1 MRAAV
6 IQMTSGPDVEANTR
20 TAGRLVGDA
29 AAAGAELVVL
39 PEKWPLI
46 HDAEPTLAA
55 AESLD
60 GASASAARGW
70 ARDHALTLLAG
81 SIIEAAP
88 DGRVHNTSLLIDP
101 AGEVTARY
109 RKLHMFDV
117 EVAGTV
123 YRESDASA
131 PGDEVV
137 AAPAAGRSLGMTI
150 CYDLRFPEL
159 YRRLALDGADLL
171 GVPAAF
177 TAATG
182 RAHWETLLRA
192 RAIENQ
198 AFVLAS
204 DQWGEHPNGTRS
216 HGGSMIVDPWGT
228 VLARIDE
235 GEGVAIA
242 ELDFAEMDA
251 VRGRLPVLG
260 HRRADVYGDPG
271 PAR

>member
-6 IQMTSGPDVEANTR
+6 LQMTSGPDVEANIA
-20 TAGRLVGDA
+20 TASRLVA
-29 AAAGAELVVL
+29 AAASAGADIAVL

-55 AESLD
+55 AEPLD
-60 GASASAARGW
+60 GPVASAACSW
-70 ARDHALTLLAG
+70 AREHAITLLAG
-81 SIIEAAP
+81 SVIEKAA

-101 AGEVTARY
+101 TGRIVATY

-117 EVAGTV
+117 EVGGLV

-131 PGDEVV
+131 AGDAIVT
-137 AAPAAGRSLGMTI
+137 AAVSERSLGLTI

-159 YRRLALDGADLL
+159 YRRLALDGAEILA
-171 GVPAAF
+171 VPAAF
-177 TAATG
+177 TATTG
-182 RAHWETLLRA
+182 RDHWEPLLRA

-198 AFVLAS
+198 VFVLAS
-204 DQWGEHPNGTRS
+204 DQWGEHPNGTHS

-228 VLARIDE
+228 VLDRIDE
-235 GEGVAIA
+235 GEGIAIA
-242 ELDFAEMDA
+242 DLDFALMDD

-260 HRRADVYGDPG
+260 HRRVDVYGDPG
-271 PAR
+271 PPT